1 MGFICKLIL
10 LLLLGSTICFGE
22 IVHKPVTLPVFPH
35 LPQLPVLPPL
45 PDDMPSY
52 VPVEDLKPTLENEG
66 DKNRVI
72 EKIDTLM
79 LKVSTNVYVPLEII
93 SDVEIEAT
101 LVDDQEVIIPF
112 NIETN
117 KEQDKKDYYKLK
129 FSENEIDIDKDGVID
144 TYLYTT
150 KYINSKIFDG
160 NYVNIKGS
168 GISRE
173 GTFYKKV
180 YLTIEVE

>member
-1 MGFICKLIL
+1 MGFIYKLIL
-10 LLLLGSTICFGE
+10 LLLLSSAICLGDDV
-22 IVHKPVTLPVFPH
+22 IHRPVTLPAFPN
-35 LPQLPVLPPL
+35 LPQLPPF
-45 PDDMPSY
+45 PDDMPTY
-52 VPVEDLKPTLENEG
+52 TPVEELKPTLENEADRG
-66 DKNRVI
+66 RVL

-79 LKVSTNVYVPLEII
+79 LKVETNVYVPLEII

-101 LVDDQEVIIPF
+101 LVDDQEVTVPF

-117 KEQDKKDYYKLK
+117 KEPDKKDYYKLK
-129 FSENEIDIDKDGVID
+129 FSENEIDIDRDGVID

-150 KYINSKIFDG
+150 KYINSKISDG
-160 NYVNIKGS
+160 NFVNIKGG
-168 GISRE
+168 GISTE